1 MKDEDLKEM
10 LLEEKFVRMSVLAGI
25 DEGIGEKA
33 LKTKKAAE
41 TVKAL
46 DSLASSNPSPS
57 LINKTLAKM
66 GWKDTD
72 LVGGEYAIINRI
84 VKKLKD
90 KYMPEKEGHGEET
103 K

>member
-1 MKDEDLKEM
+1 MKNKDLEDL
-10 LLEEKFVRMSVLAGI
+10 LIEEKFVRMSILAGI
-25 DEGIGEKA
+25 DEGVGEKA

-57 LINKTLAKM
+57 LIDKTLKKM

-84 VKKLKD
+84 VKKLQD
-90 KYMPEKEGHGEET
+90 KKKKKKEGQGKET

>member
-1 MKDEDLKEM
+1 MKNKDLEDL
-10 LLEEKFVRMSVLAGI
+10 LIEEKFVRMSILAGI
-25 DEGIGEKA
+25 SEGVGEKA

-57 LINKTLAKM
+57 LIDKTLRKM
-66 GWKDTD
+66 GWKETD
-72 LVGGEYAIINRI
+72 LKIGLGAIVARV

-90 KYMPEKEGHGEET
+90 KYMPEKEGQREET